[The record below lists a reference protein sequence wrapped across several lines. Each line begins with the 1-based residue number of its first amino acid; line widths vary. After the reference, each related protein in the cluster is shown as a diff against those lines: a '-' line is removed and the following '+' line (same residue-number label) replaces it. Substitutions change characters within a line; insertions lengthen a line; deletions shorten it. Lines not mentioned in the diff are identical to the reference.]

1 MARRQKKRI
10 AKDVKKDVKKVMNRP
25 KKPSTGKRTGDPIT
39 RNINQAQQAGREA
52 ALCALDPISGYE
64 RGYLP
69 GVCDGDYNSTL
80 RWFSR
85 TKTRLSTKEPVT
97 GIFGAQWLISP
108 TMKSQV
114 LEATSWDSDL
124 VPLTNGAVD
133 DGTYAA
139 AVATVDKIRCVAM
152 MVEIRCFTNPLT
164 LSGTR
169 TIVLGSNSLWEDG
182 MNAVFARKDAYTIG
196 NNKAGEV
203 SRFPWLTSSPPSYVP
218 VTTDANSLSLIQDPC
233 IHVVVFTENA
243 DDVFEISV
251 SCIWEALPLMNSL
264 ANISPFVGDPS
275 TYSAALQ
282 AALQKVPLYSHERI
296 SYEDDGVIDSVASD
310 VSTILGAGKAVWNA
324 GKSIVS
330 SVGSMGKTL
339 SGLLG
344 SKADCKIDED
354 EELLVAA
361 YLKLIDERH
370 VLPTLSSVASSCS
383 SAEQLRSWYEGML
396 GQKPASHSAAF
407 RPKTM
412 TDYVS
417 LPPLRL
423 ARSK

>member
-1 MARRQKKRI
+1 MARKQKKRI

-25 KKPSTGKRTGDPIT
+25 KKRPSTSRRTGDPIR
-39 RNINQAQQAGREA
+39 RNIDQSQQAGREA

-85 TKTRLSTKEPVT
+85 TKVKLSTKEPVAGT
-97 GIFGAQWLISP
+97 YGAQWLISP
-108 TMKSQV
+108 TMKSQI
-114 LEATSWDSDL
+114 LEATGWDSNL
-124 VPLTNGAVD
+124 VPTANGTVD
-133 DGTYAA
+133 DATYAA

-218 VTTDANSLSLIQDPC
+218 VTTDANSLNLIQDPC

-243 DDVFEISV
+243 DDLFEVSV

-310 VSTILGAGKAVWNA
+310 VSTILGAGKAAWSA
-324 GKSIVS
+324 GKSIVGA
-330 SVGSMGKTL
+330 VGSMGKTL

-344 SKADCKIDED
+344 SSDSKLQED

-383 SAEQLRSWYEGML
+383 SVDELRAWYESML
-396 GQKPASHSAAF
+396 GQKPTLPSEPG

-412 TDYVS
+412 TDYIS
-417 LPPLRL
+417 LPRMRK
-423 ARSK
+423 ASSK